1 MATRTIS
8 SDDKPAPSR
17 PVLAGAT
24 LVSQLLGAIA
34 FALALLW
41 FVKLGNR
48 SAPTIA
54 VMIAGALCV
63 FAGGHA
69 HRGSVI
75 AVLACVAFDIAI
87 AVACFAVP
95 AAQPFVAAPVAWL
108 APAALPHL
116 AIAMVVVG
124 SAGAIASVACLLA
137 LPQARR
143 FGAWRDAQILRAARV
158 SRG

>member
-1 MATRTIS
+1 MATRTVS

-24 LVSQLLGAIA
+24 LVSQLLGAIT

-41 FVKLGNR
+41 IVKLGNR
-48 SAPTIA
+48 GGPTVA

-63 FAGGHA
+63 FAGGNA
-69 HRGSVI
+69 HRGSVL
-75 AVLACVAFDIAI
+75 AVVACIAFDIAV

-95 AAQPFVAAPVAWL
+95 EARAFVAAPIAWL
-108 APAALPHL
+108 APAVVRHL